1 MHNKTVSELKND
13 LEKKEVS
20 SLELTQ
26 HFIGRV
32 KKYDCKLNS
41 FITLTEE
48 HALNQAKKL
57 TRKYQRVNLGL
68 WAEFLLLKKTY
79 FVPKT

>member
-32 KKYDCKLNS
+32 KKYDCKL
-41 FITLTEE
+41 
-48 HALNQAKKL
+48 
-57 TRKYQRVNLGL
+57 KYHI
-68 WAEFLLLKKTY
+68 FY
-79 FVPKT
+79 